1 MSQGVYTRMK
11 RFEFVKGWVTGGT
24 DPADGSV
31 ECGDGTHFPLEAT
44 LDQIAEIY
52 HRARDSYLTGS
63 ITTTYTSS
71 SAPEL
76 LAITTTGF
84 TGTPSTD
91 LVESGVTSEGE
102 TTLSQ
107 RAYSTGSTGDV
118 AGFAQYFGSAYNVNG
133 QDFYDANSELAIHSL
148 PFNRFNPGTGLTQD
162 FLTTFPEDAVR
173 FHPIT
178 MPSFYSAYHEIYRND
193 GAAAPESGIYIYE
206 AYARFNYS
214 PISIGGV
221 QIAWIDDNESGN
233 PLDPLNRK
241 FINFS
246 FAFRQ
251 NFIYGGAEPSY
262 STFQG
267 YDTSY
272 DTSPTSV
279 NFNIELSTST
289 LSCPLYAGNR
299 GYPAFDGITHSGGI
313 NLVVTKWWPYAKDS
327 PAVPV
332 WDADT
337 GLKL

>member
-1 MSQGVYTRMK
+1 MK

-31 ECGDGTHFPLEAT
+31 ECGDGTHYPLEAT

-52 HRARDSYLTGS
+52 YRARDSYLTGS

-107 RAYSTGSTGDV
+107 RAYSTGDV
-118 AGFAQYFGSAYNVNG
+118 AGFAQYFGSAYSVNG
-133 QDFYDANSELAIHSL
+133 QDFYDANSELAIYSL
-148 PFNRFNPGTGLTQD
+148 PFNSYNSRSGLTQN
-162 FLTTFPEDAVR
+162 FFTTFSEDAVR

-193 GAAAPESGIYIYE
+193 TTAPQSGIYIYE
-206 AYARFNYS
+206 A
-214 PISIGGV
+214 ISSSTGAFSSSGGV

-241 FINFS
+241 FINFH
-246 FAFRQ
+246 FALRQ

-262 STFQG
+262 STFQ
-267 YDTSY
+267 SY
-272 DTSPTSV
+272 DTSNTLV
-279 NFNIELSTST
+279 NFNVELSTST

-299 GYPAFDGITHSGGI
+299 GYAAFDGITHSGGI

>member
-31 ECGDGTHFPLEAT
+31 ECGDGTLYPLEAT

-71 SAPEL
+71 FDPEL

-118 AGFAQYFGSAYNVNG
+118 AGFAQYFGSAYSVNG

-148 PFNRFNPGTGLTQD
+148 PSNSYNPRTGLTQD
-162 FLTTFPEDAVR
+162 FFATFSEDAVN
-173 FHPIT
+173 FYPIT

-193 GAAAPESGIYIYE
+193 GYQPQSGIYIYE
-206 AYARFNYS
+206 AYAKFHYS
-214 PISIGGV
+214 AISIGAV

-251 NFIYGGAEPSY
+251 SFIYGGNEAYY
-262 STFQG
+262 STFHSN
-267 YDTSY
+267 DTS
-272 DTSPTSV
+272 TTSV

-289 LSCPLYAGNR
+289 LSCPLYAGGG